1 MQAFYAWE
9 SIGVLSME
17 NRTANWEK
25 FGIYIAATIAILT
38 FVIYIADI
46 KERIAKLE
54 VKVEKLEEK

>member
-1 MQAFYAWE
+1 
-9 SIGVLSME
+9 ME